1 MLWIFIGIGV
11 VLVIIGAFI
20 TIDNP
25 YKDYGAGWV
34 AGGLVIAI
42 LFGIIATCVCQSRH
56 STINNTGAQIVVL
69 EENNKELLAEIGPVV
84 EKYLNYETGT
94 FEKMKVDGNTIV
106 AYSMYP
112 ELKGDTFI
120 AEQISIIKKN
130 NEEIKNKK
138 LALASLEKYRMWI
151 FMGDPN
157 IKER

>member
-1 MLWIFIGIGV
+1 MLWILIGVGV
-11 VLVIIGAFI
+11 VLVIVGLF
-20 TIDNP
+20 
-25 YKDYGAGWV
+25 V
-34 AGGLVIAI
+34 LFCGGPEEFGVGCMASGIVIAL
-42 LFGIIATCVCQSRH
+42 LFGIIVTCACQSRH
-56 STINNTGAQIVVL
+56 STIYNNQAQIVVL

-84 EKYLNYETGT
+84 EKYLNYEAGT

-112 ELKGDTFI
+112 ELKGDAFI

-157 IKER
+157 IK